1 MLKICRTLFTL
12 AATVMLFGCATVPDG
27 PMYPASSATSQPS
40 DKSVVYVYRRYA
52 EPTAWGATI
61 KLAEREVATL
71 GQGTFTWAYVTP
83 GKQVVRATWPG
94 LSGQKDSTIEAELVG
109 GKTYYFELVGISRV
123 TGAAGSLLFVRMGSG
138 LNEVAPSAAETAL
151 SQCCRF
157 QKPSNQ
163 DY

>member
-1 MLKICRTLFTL
+1 MLNKCRYLLTLT
-12 AATVMLFGCATVPDG
+12 ATVMLVGCATVPDG
-27 PMYPASSATSQPS
+27 PMYPAGSSTAQPS

-71 GQGTFTWAYVTP
+71 GQGTFTWAYATP
-83 GKQVVRATWPG
+83 GKQIVRAAWPG
-94 LSGQKDSTIEAELVG
+94 LSGQKDSTIEAELLS

-123 TGAAGSLLFVRMGSG
+123 TGAAGNMLFVRMGSG
-138 LNEVAPSAAETAL
+138 LNEVAPSAAEAAL

-157 QKPSNQ
+157 QKPSTQ
-163 DY
+163 AY